1 VSRSARSGSALSSN
15 ALGSSAPGRDD
26 QEAEV
31 RAGQADQ
38 VALHGLVA
46 VAR

>member
-1 VSRSARSGSALSSN
+1 VSRSALGSN
-15 ALGSSAPGRDD
+15 ALGRDD

-31 RAGQADQ
+31 RAGQAAQ